1 MTVKRFL
8 FNPDFYRNKLFLK
21 AAQVVEEYSFAMC
34 EDFDLVSFDGNLKVV
49 KSSAFESCPNLEV
62 VDFNFVPK
70 DDKITESSEG
80 KSTKSSEDEST
91 ESRVICCEAVNP
103 DSVADKTDN
112 YTNENK
118 ENKSSFDL
126 TIQVDA
132 FKNCKKLHTVIL
144 PVNGN
149 VLVEKNAFIG
159 CDKLR
164 NVVAL
169 GDVTIDNGAFTCC
182 QESLT
187 FICKENSKVDT
198 FAREN
203 GFKTIYIKNTSEL
216 KKLNVSDGNQKK

>member
-8 FNPDFYRNKLFLK
+8 FNSNFYRNKLFLK

-70 DDKITESSEG
+70 DDKINE
-80 KSTKSSEDEST
+80 SSEDEST

-103 DSVADKTDN
+103 GSAAAGTDN
-112 YTNENK
+112 DGK

-149 VLVEKNAFIG
+149 VLIEKNAFIG

-169 GDVTIDNGAFTCC
+169 GDVTIDNGAFSCC

-203 GFKTIYIKNTSEL
+203 GFKTIYVRDTSEL
-216 KKLNVSDGNQKK
+216 KKLNVSDSSQKNDCPKTN